1 MIKKFM
7 FLTKYGLKKRI
18 KSKSFIIANIVL
30 LILIIGLL
38 NIDGIIKYFGGEFNE
53 IINVFVIDNTN
64 ESFELFEKNFEINNL
79 IEDNNLKINEYHGN
93 INILKE
99 KIKGK
104 KDIIIVLNN
113 DLNNYLDAKVI
124 SDGYIENLN
133 YQYIVQSINST
144 KHTLALRK
152 SNIDIS
158 ELEKIT
164 KQVNVERIILD
175 EEKTTDK
182 ETINMIMSFVFPTL
196 ILPIFMLIVLL
207 VQFIGSEI
215 NEEKTTRSME
225 VIISNVPAK
234 IHFYSKI
241 ASNNIFI
248 ILQTIMLLSYAV
260 IGFSICSN
268 ASSIGVTDFNEIL
281 SLITETGFIN
291 QLIYII
297 PLTLLLMILSFIA
310 YSLISGI
317 LASITVNQ
325 EDYQQVQTPI
335 VLICVI
341 GYYLSIMASSFE
353 GSIFIKILSYV
364 PLISCLLS
372 PALLVIGQIGI
383 MDIVISIIILF
394 VFVLFVAKYGLK
406 IYKVGILNYSTDKI
420 WKKVFSIV
428 RKNKR

>member
-1 MIKKFM
+1 M
-7 FLTKYGLKKRI
+7 
-18 KSKSFIIANIVL
+18 
-30 LILIIGLL
+30 
-38 NIDGIIKYFGGEFNE
+38 
-53 IINVFVIDNTN
+53 
-64 ESFELFEKNFEINNL
+64 
-79 IEDNNLKINEYHGN
+79 
-93 INILKE
+93 
-99 KIKGK
+99 
-104 KDIIIVLNN
+104 
-113 DLNNYLDAKVI
+113 
-124 SDGYIENLN
+124 
-133 YQYIVQSINST
+133 
-144 KHTLALRK
+144 
-152 SNIDIS
+152 
-158 ELEKIT
+158 
-164 KQVNVERIILD
+164 
-175 EEKTTDK
+175 
-182 ETINMIMSFVFPTL
+182 
-196 ILPIFMLIVLL
+196 
-207 VQFIGSEI
+207 
-215 NEEKTTRSME
+215 
-225 VIISNVPAK
+225 
-234 IHFYSKI
+234 
-241 ASNNIFI
+241 
-248 ILQTIMLLSYAV
+248 
-260 IGFSICSN
+260 IGFSIRSN